1 MSTWGAVWLLLRK
14 DLAVE
19 WRSKELIATVVFL
32 AITLMVVFSFSFPQN
47 PRVLAHALPGM
58 VWAAVTF
65 AATIALSRAFERER
79 EHDTMRALLL
89 APVSRVALLLGKL
102 LAMWVFLLG
111 VGGVVCGAGALF
123 MQLPWSLPLVVALAL
138 GTLGLAT
145 VGVVV
150 AGMLLRSP
158 ARDVLLPVVLYPL
171 AIPLLLAAAKVT
183 GASILDPDNVA
194 SIRYWCGFLAAY
206 DALFLVAAAWLFEA
220 LVIE

>member
-1 MSTWGAVWLLLRK
+1 MTAARVVLLVLRK

-19 WRSKELIATVVFL
+19 WRSKELLATVVFL

-47 PRVLAHALPGM
+47 PRVLTHAVAGM

-65 AATIALSRAFERER
+65 AATIALSRAFDRER
-79 EHDTMRALLL
+79 QNDTLRALLL
-89 APVSRVALLLGKL
+89 APVSRTAIFVGKL
-102 LAMWVFLLG
+102 LAMWLFLLG
-111 VGGVVCGAGALF
+111 MAVVVCAAGALF
-123 MQLPWSLPLVVALAL
+123 MQLPWSWPLLLALTL

-150 AGMLLRSP
+150 AGMLLRSA

-171 AIPLLLAAAKVT
+171 AIPLLLAASKVT
-183 GASILDPDNVA
+183 SLSVLDAENLTA
-194 SIRYWCGFLAAY
+194 IRYWCGFLAAY
-206 DALFLVAAAWLFEA
+206 DALFLVAALWMFEE